1 MCREDARSNR
11 EWGRLRRRSTALA
24 EFGAGGVRYR
34 SAPQSRNIFRI
45 VSRQPLV
52 VVTATTEIIRG
63 VSRVR
68 VNEAYTSALVAA
80 GMIPLVIPPLPAEDA
95 VGIVARVDGLVL
107 TGGEDIGPAHYGA
120 VVHAN
125 SDPPHTARD
134 AFEIALF
141 AAAHEAL
148 LPVLAICRGLQL
160 SNVAL
165 GGTLVQDIPTER
177 PSATTHER
185 SDARA
190 TRVHEVRVAEGSR
203 LAGALGATTLTV
215 NSSHHQAIDR
225 VAAGL
230 TVTARGPD
238 GIVEGA
244 EWTGAEAWW
253 LLGVQWHPEELVDT
267 REDWDRALFTAF
279 RRAIV
284 AQPAAAR

>member
-1 MCREDARSNR
+1 MS
-11 EWGRLRRRSTALA
+11 
-24 EFGAGGVRYR
+24 
-34 SAPQSRNIFRI
+34 Q
-45 VSRQPLV
+45 QPLV
-52 VVTATTEIIRG
+52 AVTATTEIIRG

-68 VNEAYTSALVAA
+68 VNEAYTSALSAA
-80 GMIPLVIPPLPAEDA
+80 GLIPLVIPPLATEAA
-95 VGIVARVDGLVL
+95 VGIIARVDGLVL
-107 TGGEDIGPAHYGA
+107 TGGEDIGPARYGA
-120 VVHAN
+120 AVHPR
-125 SDPPHTARD
+125 SDPPHAARD

-141 AAAHEAL
+141 AAAREAL

-165 GGTLVQDIPTER
+165 GGTLVQDIQTER
-177 PSATTHER
+177 PSALMHER

-190 TRVHEVRVAEGSR
+190 TRVHEVRVTAGSR

-215 NSSHHQAIDR
+215 NSSHHQAIER

-230 TVTARGPD
+230 TVTAQGPD

-244 EWTGAEAWW
+244 DWTGDEAWW

-284 AQPAAAR
+284 AQPAATR

>member
-1 MCREDARSNR
+1 MS
-11 EWGRLRRRSTALA
+11 L
-24 EFGAGGVRYR
+24 
-34 SAPQSRNIFRI
+34 
-45 VSRQPLV
+45 QPLV
-52 VVTATTEIIRG
+52 AVTATTEIIRG

-68 VNEAYTSALVAA
+68 VNEAYTCALAVA
-80 GMIPLVIPPLPAEDA
+80 GMIPLVIPPLGPEDA
-95 VGIVARVDGLVL
+95 VGIVSRVDGLVL
-107 TGGEDIGPAHYGA
+107 TGGEDIGPALYGA
-120 VVHAN
+120 TVHPR
-125 SDPPHTARD
+125 SDPPHSARD
-134 AFEIALF
+134 AFEIAMF
-141 AAAHEAL
+141 AAARAAL

-177 PSATTHER
+177 PSAARHER

-230 TVTARGPD
+230 TVTALSPD

-244 EWTGAEAWW
+244 EWTGDEAWW

-284 AQPAAAR
+284 AQPAGAR